1 MAGMENVPEN
11 ATTSNPD
18 DAAQPQL
25 PASDQPVE
33 EHADDRAVAESE
45 FPQHVSAT
53 VRRGVNMRAFL
64 VLGIIVGVIT
74 AIVLTYAF
82 PEHPEF
88 TQAQVLGFLLVFVT
102 ALSAIVFIGIGA
114 IIDLI
119 VGRKRRQIELTR
131 AEESADATSADS
143 TPTTPNTRA

>member
-25 PASDQPVE
+25 PASGQPVE
-33 EHADDRAVAESE
+33 EHADRAVAEPE

-131 AEESADATSADS
+131 AEGSADATNADS

>member
-25 PASDQPVE
+25 PASGQPVE
-33 EHADDRAVAESE
+33 EHADRSVAEPE

-131 AEESADATSADS
+131 AEGSTDATNADS

>member
-11 ATTSNPD
+11 ATTSNLD
-18 DAAQPQL
+18 DASQPQL
-25 PASDQPVE
+25 LASDQPVE
-33 EHADDRAVAESE
+33 EHADRAVAEPE

-131 AEESADATSADS
+131 AEGSTDATNADS
-143 TPTTPNTRA
+143 TPTTPDTRA